1 MLQSASP
8 VVAYNW
14 FLYIVTI
21 SSTQATQT
29 CSFLHSTTRTTL
41 CLTRPCAHLTSAL
54 NHCTAQNTHTLHA
67 EIYFPVHVLMPV
79 WLVCEFGFLS
89 TLSQLSNRTRR
100 KPYAYL
106 FENNQGPINPW
117 VSLGTCMPEPWD
129 CCLCAARVCRFS
141 NTLRQSPA
149 TPNLYIGIHKLAPS
163 SVNVGKGFP
172 KFAPPGVHF
181 GTAGRK
187 LTPAEPISD
196 KKGVIS
202 DKKGVISPTQF
213 PSDRCRG
220 ARFGKRV
227 PTDRCTRRLFLQS
240 CPVVHWAAAVS
251 RISNS
256 VACVKIRLHVI
267 GLCSSSWSS
276 VFRVV
281 AFCFS
286 CAREQFPEIAG

>member
-1 MLQSASP
+1 MCTSD
-8 VVAYNW
+8 
-14 FLYIVTI
+14 I
-21 SSTQATQT
+21 
-29 CSFLHSTTRTTL
+29 CSQPLHSPKHSYLARGNIF
-41 CLTRPCAHLTSAL
+41 PCACFDASVVGLR
-54 NHCTAQNTHTLHA
+54 
-67 EIYFPVHVLMPV
+67 I
-79 WLVCEFGFLS
+79 
-89 TLSQLSNRTRR
+89 
-100 KPYAYL
+100 
-106 FENNQGPINPW
+106 W
-117 VSLGTCMPEPWD
+117 VSFYIISIIQPHPPQTICLFIRKQPGSYQSMGFSWHMYAGAVGL
-129 CCLCAARVCRFS
+129 LCAARVCRFS

-202 DKKGVISPTQF
+202 DKNRVISGTQF